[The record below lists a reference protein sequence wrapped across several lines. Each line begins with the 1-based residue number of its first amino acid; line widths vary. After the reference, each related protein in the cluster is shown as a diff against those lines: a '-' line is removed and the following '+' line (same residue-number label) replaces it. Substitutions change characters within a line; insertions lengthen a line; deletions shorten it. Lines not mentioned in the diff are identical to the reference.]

1 MFKLQFTLLSIALE
15 TLGTWADLSSGYRIK
30 HPETK
35 AYAANEKGFL
45 IS

>member
-15 TLGTWADLSSGYRIK
+15 TLGTCVDQPFGYRVK

-35 AYAANEKGFL
+35 DYTVNEKGFL